1 MLYKILKL
9 LIKPVHRLFYKK
21 IIVEGKENIPDG
33 GVIFTPNHQNALM
46 DAMAIITTSGRN
58 PYFLARADMFTKA
71 FYRVV
76 LRLLRVIPVYRKS
89 DGTQSLDRNKEVFSR
104 ASRLL
109 TRNKSLAIFP
119 EAGHNDK
126 NRLQALRKGFVRVGF
141 QAEEYANF
149 ETSIAIVPVG
159 VFYTDF
165 TRFNE
170 ELHVRY
176 GKPVY
181 LQHYKELYQKN
192 PQKAYNVVKSTV
204 AKRIIPMM
212 INIKNQQYYYT
223 FERIVTIYNER
234 LLPSL
239 GIGKKTRQNLFR
251 ARQKVVYLLNL
262 VLEKTPDV
270 FENIRL
276 KVDDY
281 YNDMER
287 LGYDDRSIREALN
300 HKKNLPLNT
309 LLLILTAPVY
319 AYGFIHNILPY
330 IIPRAIAKK
339 GGDIHFISTY
349 KFAYG
354 VVFFTIFYTA
364 EILGMSGLIDGW
376 WLVVY
381 GLSLPVTGLIAYHWN
396 NIRQKLLRQYRL
408 QKAQKNQ
415 SGELYELLAK
425 RQQVVE
431 ALDKAVE
438 SYF

>member
-1 MLYKILKL
+1 MLYKVLKL

-46 DAMAIITTSGRN
+46 DALAIITTSGRS

-71 FYRVV
+71 FYRAV
-76 LRLLRVIPVYRKS
+76 LRLLRVVPVYRKS

-141 QAEEYANF
+141 QAEEYASF
-149 ETSIAIVPVG
+149 EKSIAIVPVG

-181 LQHYKELYQKN
+181 LQHYKELYRKN

-212 INIKNQQYYYT
+212 INI
-223 FERIVTIYNER
+223 
-234 LLPSL
+234 
-239 GIGKKTRQNLFR
+239 
-251 ARQKVVYLLNL
+251 
-262 VLEKTPDV
+262 
-270 FENIRL
+270 
-276 KVDDY
+276 
-281 YNDMER
+281 
-287 LGYDDRSIREALN
+287 
-300 HKKNLPLNT
+300 
-309 LLLILTAPVY
+309 
-319 AYGFIHNILPY
+319 
-330 IIPRAIAKK
+330 
-339 GGDIHFISTY
+339 
-349 KFAYG
+349 
-354 VVFFTIFYTA
+354 
-364 EILGMSGLIDGW
+364 
-376 WLVVY
+376 
-381 GLSLPVTGLIAYHWN
+381 
-396 NIRQKLLRQYRL
+396 
-408 QKAQKNQ
+408 
-415 SGELYELLAK
+415 
-425 RQQVVE
+425 
-431 ALDKAVE
+431 
-438 SYF
+438 